1 MKIMVLFGQRHCSYP
16 GQYAPECLAVMSECD
31 YSNNPEFLL
40 SMRSEE
46 VKDSGDGPPLYIHGR
61 GMTPEEALTNANL
74 QASHAKPIPELPR
87 VED

>member
-40 SMRSEE
+40 SMRSENLETGEFE
-46 VKDSGDGPPLYIHGR
+46 VLEIVTIEVDSEKVKERLDLYVP
-61 GMTPEEALTNANL
+61 TL
-74 QASHAKPIPELPR
+74 QGKVTI
-87 VED
+87 